1 MPAIMADHNV
11 EGHLARLIGIW
22 TSPDWFD
29 LWEGVDCDIQSFERL
44 GLAPDATDREL
55 WNACQANEIVLLTGN
70 RNEEDEDSLEA
81 VIQESAGEPNF
92 PVLTIADPDR
102 VMSDRNYSEEV
113 AARVLEYLID
123 LDKVRGAG
131 RLYVP

>member
-1 MPAIMADHNV
+1 MV
-11 EGHLARLIGIW
+11 
-22 TSPDWFD
+22 
-29 LWEGVDCDIQSFERL
+29 QSFQRL
-44 GLAPDATDREL
+44 GLAPDATDRDL

-81 VIQESAGEPNF
+81 VIRESAGEPNF

-102 VMSDRNYSEEV
+102 VMADGNYAEEV

-123 LDKVRGAG
+123 LDKVQGAG

>member
-11 EGHLARLIGIW
+11 EGHLARLIDIW

-29 LWEGVDCDIQSFERL
+29 LWDGVGCEIQSFERL
-44 GLAPDATDREL
+44 GLATNATDREL
-55 WNACQANEIVLLTGN
+55 WNACQANDIVLLTGN
-70 RNEEDEDSLEA
+70 RNEEDQDSLEA
-81 VIQESAGEPNF
+81 VIRESVGDPNL
-92 PVLTIADPDR
+92 PVITIADPDR
-102 VMSDRNYSEEV
+102 VMNDTDYAEEV
-113 AARVLEYLID
+113 SARVLEYLID